1 LQRWLALFRLSHHLI
16 SAGPALF
23 IRSAKIGCAVKEKD
37 MPNHLPADSVGLV
50 TPQTHHF
57 TAPLLLACGRTLDEY
72 ELVYE
77 TYGQLNATKSNAV
90 LICHALSG
98 HHHAA
103 GYHSMDDK
111 RPGWWDAYIGPGKPI
126 DTNKFFVV
134 ALNNLGG
141 CHGSTGPRSI
151 NPATGKV
158 WGADFPMIRVRDWVA
173 SQARLGD
180 ALGIDVWAAVIG
192 GSLGGMQVMR
202 WALDYPERV
211 RHAVVI
217 ASAMKLSAQNIA
229 FNEAARKAIVSDP
242 HFHNGDYL
250 AHNTIPKNGLAVARM
265 IGHITYLSNHAMGE
279 KFGRDLRS
287 GSFELGTD
295 APVEFQIESYLR
307 YQGDSFA
314 NSFDANSYI
323 RITKALDYFDLARE
337 YDDDPVIAFK
347 QTNAKFLV
355 ISFST
360 DWRFAPERSHEIV
373 NALVSANRT
382 VTYAEIES
390 KHGHDA
396 FLLPDER
403 YQQVF
408 GRYLAGVEI

>member
-1 LQRWLALFRLSHHLI
+1 MPDVI
-16 SAGPALF
+16 PAQ
-23 IRSAKIGCAVKEKD
+23 
-37 MPNHLPADSVGLV
+37 SVGLV
-50 TPQTHHF
+50 TPHLHHF
-57 TAPLLLACGRTLDEY
+57 TQPLLLACGKTLDEY
-72 ELVYE
+72 DIIYE
-77 TYGQLNATKSNAV
+77 TYGELNAAKSNAV

-134 ALNNLGG
+134 ALNNIGG
-141 CHGSTGPRSI
+141 CHGSTGPRSL
-151 NPATGKV
+151 NPATGKS
-158 WGADFPMIRVRDWVA
+158 WGADFPMLRVRDWVA
-173 SQARLGD
+173 SQACLAD
-180 ALGIDVWAAVIG
+180 LLGIDTWAAVVG

-202 WALDYPERV
+202 WALQFPQRI
-211 RHAVVI
+211 RHAIVI
-217 ASAMKLSAQNIA
+217 ASALKLSAQNIA
-229 FNEAARKAIVSDP
+229 FNEAARKAIMSDP
-242 HFHNGDYL
+242 LFYDGNYLEHNSL
-250 AHNTIPKNGLAVARM
+250 PKNGLAIARM
-265 IGHITYLSNHAMGE
+265 IGHITYLSDYAMGE

-287 GSFELGTD
+287 GNFALGN
-295 APVEFQIESYLR
+295 AEPVEFQIESYLR

-314 NSFDANSYI
+314 NSFDANSYL

-337 YDDDPVIAFK
+337 YDDDPVLAFK
-347 QTNAKFLV
+347 QAQAKFLV

-360 DWRFAPERSHEIV
+360 DWRFAPERSREIV
-373 NALVSANRT
+373 DALVGANKA

-390 KHGHDA
+390 KFGHDA

-408 GRYLAGVEI
+408 ARYMSGVSV

>member
-1 LQRWLALFRLSHHLI
+1 
-16 SAGPALF
+16 
-23 IRSAKIGCAVKEKD
+23 
-37 MPNHLPADSVGLV
+37 MPNQIPADSVGLV
-50 TPQTHHF
+50 TPSTHHF
-57 TAPLLLACGRTLDEY
+57 TQPLLLACGKTLESFD
-72 ELVYE
+72 LVYE
-77 TYGQLNATKSNAV
+77 TYGQLNSSKSNAV

-103 GYHSMDDK
+103 GYHSLDDK

-151 NPATGKV
+151 NPATGKP

-173 SQARLGD
+173 SQARLAD
-180 ALGIDVWAAVIG
+180 VLGIETWAAVIG

-202 WALDYPERV
+202 WALDHPQRV

-229 FNEAARKAIVSDP
+229 FNEAARKAIISDP
-242 HFHNGDYL
+242 NFRDGDYL
-250 AHNTIPKNGLAVARM
+250 AHNTLPKNGLAVARM
-265 IGHITYLSNHAMGE
+265 IGHITYLSDHAMGE

-295 APVEFQIESYLR
+295 EPVEFQIESYLH

-314 NSFDANSYI
+314 TSFDANSYI

-337 YDDDPVIAFK
+337 YDDDPVLAFK
-347 QTNAKFLV
+347 QTQAKFLV

-360 DWRFAPERSHEIV
+360 DWRFAPERSREIV
-373 NALVSANRT
+373 NALVSANRA

-396 FLLPDER
+396 FLLPDDR

-408 GRYLAGVEI
+408 GRYLAGVSV

>member
-1 LQRWLALFRLSHHLI
+1 
-16 SAGPALF
+16 
-23 IRSAKIGCAVKEKD
+23 
-37 MPNHLPADSVGLV
+37 MPNPIPADSVGLV
-50 TPQTHHF
+50 TPQTCRF
-57 TAPLLLACGRTLDEY
+57 SEPLLLACGVSLPEY

-77 TYGQLNATKSNAV
+77 TYGQLNAAKSNAV

-103 GYHSMDDK
+103 GYHSPDDK

-134 ALNNLGG
+134 ALNNIGG

-151 NPATGKV
+151 NPATGKA

-173 SQARLGD
+173 SQARLAD
-180 ALGIDVWAAVIG
+180 VLGIDTWAAVIG

-202 WALDYPERV
+202 WAIQYPERI
-211 RHAVVI
+211 RHALVI

-229 FNEAARKAIVSDP
+229 FNEAARKAIISDP
-242 HFHNGDYL
+242 HFHHGDYL
-250 AHNTIPKNGLAVARM
+250 AHNTLPKNGLAVARM
-265 IGHITYLSNHAMGE
+265 IGHITYLSDYAMGE

-287 GSFELGTD
+287 GSFALGT
-295 APVEFQIESYLR
+295 AEPVEFQIESYLR

-314 NSFDANSYI
+314 ASFDANSYI

-337 YDDDPVIAFK
+337 FNDDPVLAF
-347 QTNAKFLV
+347 QQARAKFLV
-355 ISFST
+355 VSFST
-360 DWRFAPERSHEIV
+360 DWRFAPQRSREIV
-373 NALVSANRT
+373 DALVGANKD
-382 VTYAEIES
+382 VSYAEIES

-403 YQQVF
+403 YEQVLK
-408 GRYLAGVEI
+408 RYLAGVSV

>member
-1 LQRWLALFRLSHHLI
+1 M
-16 SAGPALF
+16 P
-23 IRSAKIGCAVKEKD
+23 KE
-37 MPNHLPADSVGLV
+37 LPANSVGLV
-50 TPQTHHF
+50 SPKTHLF
-57 TAPLLLACGRTLDEY
+57 TKPLALASGRVLAEY

-77 TYGQLNATKSNAV
+77 TYGELNSARTNAV

-103 GYHSMDDK
+103 GYHSLDDK

-134 ALNNLGG
+134 SLNNIGG

-173 SQARLGD
+173 TQACLAD

-202 WALDYPERV
+202 WALEYPERI

-229 FNEAARKAIVSDP
+229 FNEAARQAIISDP
-242 HFHNGDYL
+242 QFHQGDYM
-250 AHNTIPKNGLAVARM
+250 AHNTVPKDGLAIARM
-265 IGHITYLSNHAMGE
+265 IGHITYLSQDAMGE

-287 GSFELGTD
+287 GSFELGSD
-295 APVEFQIESYLR
+295 EPVEFQIESYLR
-307 YQGDSFA
+307 YQGDTFA
-314 NSFDANSYI
+314 QSFDANSYI

-337 YDDDPVIAFK
+337 YGDDPIAAFRHA
-347 QTNAKFLV
+347 QAKFLV

-360 DWRFAPERSHEIV
+360 DWRFAPARSAEIV
-373 NALVSANRT
+373 DALVGANKP
-382 VTYAEIES
+382 VIYAEIDS

-396 FLLPDER
+396 FLLPSER
-403 YQQVF
+403 YEAVLS
-408 GRYLAGVEI
+408 RYLSGVVV